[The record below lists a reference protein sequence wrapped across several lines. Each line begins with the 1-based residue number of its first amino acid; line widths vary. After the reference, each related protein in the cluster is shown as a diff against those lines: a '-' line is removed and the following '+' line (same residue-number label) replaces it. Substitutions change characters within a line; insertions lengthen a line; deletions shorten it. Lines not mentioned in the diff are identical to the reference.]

1 MTSEGPAGEPL
12 GGQSRAGPSP
22 VGLDAVRA
30 LLSAA
35 PDASAVT
42 VGIHRAGQQAF
53 VATGTTTHHGD
64 HPAAA
69 DTRFE
74 VGSLTKT
81 FTALLLAEQN
91 ARGEVALHDAAAHY
105 LPAGTQLP
113 AGGTAITLL
122 HLATHTS
129 GLPRLPSGLLRTAL
143 PRLLSNP
150 YADFTHADLLDAF
163 SRTRLRSRPGTRV
176 RYSNFGVGLLGHL
189 LCAAAGG
196 PPYEELLA
204 ERILGPLAL
213 HHTNCTPDPA
223 PHTAVTGHWRGR
235 PRPPFDIPGLP
246 AAGAVRSSA
255 RDLLTL
261 TQALLSSRCD
271 AVPATTPTPL
281 ATTPAPLRTALA
293 DVTRPRLTLPNGT
306 GLALLWNTR
315 TRPDGST
322 LYHHSGGTRG
332 CTAFAG
338 FSPAHDTALV
348 ALANSAPGHGNHLI
362 QRAYEALLSL
372 LPES

>member
-1 MTSEGPAGEPL
+1 MTSEGPAGGPL
-12 GGQSRAGPSP
+12 GGQSPVGPSLA
-22 VGLDAVRA
+22 GQDAVRA

-35 PDASAVT
+35 PDAGAVT

-74 VGSLTKT
+74 VGSLTKM
-81 FTALLLAEQN
+81 FTALLLAEQK
-91 ARGEVALHDAAAHY
+91 ARGEVAFQDAAAHY
-105 LPAGTQLP
+105 LPAGTHLP

-129 GLPRLPSGLLRTAL
+129 GLPRLPPGLLRTAL

-150 YADFTHADLLDAF
+150 YADFTRADLLDALA
-163 SRTRLRSRPGTRV
+163 RTRLRSRPGTRV
-176 RYSNFGVGLLGHL
+176 RYSNFGVGLLGHAM
-189 LCAAAGG
+189 CAAAGG
-196 PPYEELLA
+196 LPYEELLA
-204 ERILGPLAL
+204 ARILGPLAL
-213 HHTNCTPDPA
+213 HHTNCTPGPTPRA
-223 PHTAVTGHWRGR
+223 AATGYWRGR

-246 AAGAVRSSA
+246 AAGAARSSA

-261 TQALLSSRCD
+261 TRALLLSHGD
-271 AVPATTPTPL
+271 AVP

-315 TRPDGST
+315 TRPDGSL

-348 ALANSAPGHGNHLI
+348 ALANCAPGHGNHLI

-372 LPES
+372 LPRS

>member
-1 MTSEGPAGEPL
+1 MASEGPAEEPL
-12 GGQSRAGPSP
+12 AGPSRAGPSL
-22 VGLDAVRA
+22 VGQDAVRA

-91 ARGEVALHDAAAHY
+91 ARGEVALHDAVAHH

-129 GLPRLPSGLLRTAL
+129 GLPRLPPGLLRTAL

-150 YADFTHADLLDAF
+150 YADFTRADLLDAF
-163 SRTRLRSRPGTRV
+163 SRTRLRARPGTRV
-176 RYSNFGVGLLGHL
+176 RYSNFGVGLLGHV

-196 PPYEELLA
+196 LPYEALLA

-213 HHTNCTPDPA
+213 HHTNCTPDPTPRA
-223 PHTAVTGHWRGR
+223 AATGYRRGR

-261 TQALLSSRCD
+261 TRALLPHRCD
-271 AVPATTPTPL
+271 AVPAATPASP
-281 ATTPAPLRTALA
+281 ATFPAPLRTALA
-293 DVTRPRLTLPNGT
+293 DVTRPCLTLPNGT

-315 TRPDGST
+315 TRPDGSA

-348 ALANSAPGHGNHLI
+348 ALANCAPGHGNHLI

-372 LPES
+372 LPEG